1 MVMRPDISSRWACQA
16 HGLTYFRP
24 PQASAVSRAFS
35 AERKLKAAGDGA
47 EAPPLARNSA
57 WDMQISTPGSPGSF
71 SAAMVYS
78 LPSASVH
85 VPQRQ
90 QISFSSGGTSEE
102 ELLEREEG
110 GVSELLEL
118 LLESPCAV
126 TVTEYLHTDW
136 LYSLCGMS
144 MFWCVMERVYVPSD
158 NSKEPD
164 LDHSWWPPSSPGSSA
179 AEVRSSSNVP
189 PGPEM
194 VSLPQSS
201 TVRLATAVAPP
212 SGTVKVSLTGDMKTS
227 APADV

>member
-1 MVMRPDISSRWACQA
+1 MRPDVSSRWTRQA

-35 AERKLKAAGDGA
+35 AVRRLKAAGDGA
-47 EAPPLARNSA
+47 PPPARNSA

-102 ELLEREEG
+102 ELLDWEEG

-126 TVTEYLHTDW
+126 TVTE
-136 LYSLCGMS
+136 
-144 MFWCVMERVYVPSD
+144 
-158 NSKEPD
+158 
-164 LDHSWWPPSSPGSSA
+164 
-179 AEVRSSSNVP
+179 
-189 PGPEM
+189 
-194 VSLPQSS
+194 
-201 TVRLATAVAPP
+201 
-212 SGTVKVSLTGDMKTS
+212 
-227 APADV
+227 